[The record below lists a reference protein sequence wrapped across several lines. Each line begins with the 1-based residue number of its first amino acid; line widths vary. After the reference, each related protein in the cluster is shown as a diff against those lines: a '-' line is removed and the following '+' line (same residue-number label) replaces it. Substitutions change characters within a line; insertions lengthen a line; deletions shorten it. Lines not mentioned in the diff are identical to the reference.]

1 MLTKDEKKI
10 LKEIE
15 INFNKNRQAIS
26 EFVGNLDVILIEFN
40 DEQKIKLLKKSELF
54 IDRRGTNINIDLV
67 EQLLKFEQLP
77 NYFKEYLVEVKI
89 INKLFTESYK
99 LQKNINSIL
108 NFIHQ

>member
-15 INFNKNRQAIS
+15 TNFNKNRQTIS

-54 IDRRGTNINIDLV
+54 IDRRGTNIDIDLV
-67 EQLLKFEQLP
+67 EQLLKFERLP
-77 NYFKEYLVEVKI
+77 NYFKKYLLEVKI
-89 INKLFTESYK
+89 VNKLFAESYTS
-99 LQKNINSIL
+99 LTL
-108 NFIHQ
+108 R